1 MFESVF
7 KVLHTNVDILFHN
20 YQQKGI
26 WMMSKLTLLLITG
39 MTSFVWGSQE
49 VTVQAISAVHEKSIT
64 HEFDAKL
71 KKSGL
76 EVHKK
81 IENGR
86 YVVTLGAY
94 NNEKVAQPALKK
106 TRLVVAKD
114 AFIRPVNRNQ
124 TADMNHTNAVIHT
137 TAQEHPAVVAAVETP
152 KVIEAPK
159 AAETPKITETLKAAE
174 VPKTVASPIIPV
186 VVQEM
191 KKPAAAIL
199 SECDKK
205 ELRKDAFTEAIN
217 YYKTSPYHRFE
228 RVGIR
233 Q

>member
-1 MFESVF
+1 M
-7 KVLHTNVDILFHN
+7 K
-20 YQQKGI
+20 
-26 WMMSKLTLLLITG
+26 KLTLLLIAG

-49 VTVQAISAVHEKSIT
+49 VTVQAISAVYEKSIT
-64 HEFDAKL
+64 HEFDARL

-76 EVHKK
+76 EIHKK

-94 NNEKVAQPALKK
+94 NNAKSAQPALKK

-124 TADMNHTNAVIHT
+124 TADMNHTSAIAHA
-137 TAQEHPAVVAAVETP
+137 TAQEHPVVVAAVETP
-152 KVIEAPK
+152 KAIETPKVAEAPK
-159 AAETPKITETLKAAE
+159 HETPVT
-174 VPKTVASPIIPV
+174 PV
-186 VVQEM
+186 VVQEV
-191 KKPAAAIL
+191 KKPVAVIL

-205 ELRKDAFTEAIN
+205 ELRKDAFAEAIN

-228 RVGIR
+228 PVGIR